1 MRVVDIIV
9 RKRDGHTLTR
19 GEIEFVIAGVIGGEV
34 PDYQLSALLMAMFL
48 RGLAADE
55 TVWLTEAMAAS
66 GRRMDLSF
74 LSGPKVGK
82 HSTGGVGDKTSLVVV
97 PIVASCGVTV
107 LKSSGRGLGHTGG
120 TLDKLEA
127 IPGFDIAPRA
137 DALRAQLLELQC
149 AFIGQTADLAPA
161 DKRLYALRDVTGTV
175 EHVSLI
181 ASSIMS
187 KKIAEGSEAL
197 VLDVKTGAGAF
208 MKTIDDARALAG
220 CMVAIGTRVGM
231 KVEALVTSMETPLG
245 RTVGNAL
252 EVRECLDTLKGHGP
266 PDLKELCV
274 TLSARMLHLG
284 GAAASP
290 AAAESMAREALAD
303 GRALDRFRRVVERQG
318 GDPGAIEDPRSL
330 PRASQIETVLAD
342 RSGYVRELRADAV
355 GLTSLL
361 LGAGRDRLDAAVD
374 HAAGVVLRA
383 KPGDPVKSGDAIA
396 ELHAGAGARVGEA
409 TARLLSGLV
418 IGDTPPVVSP
428 LVREVVR

>member
-120 TLDKLEA
+120 TLDKLES
-127 IPGFDIAPRA
+127 IPGFDIAPGA
-137 DALRAQLLELQC
+137 DALRAQLLELRC

-175 EHVSLI
+175 EHIALI

-197 VLDVKTGAGAF
+197 VLDVKAGAGAF
-208 MKTIDDARALAG
+208 MKAIDDARALAE
-220 CMVAIGTRVGM
+220 CMVGIGGRVGM
-231 KVEALVTSMETPLG
+231 KVEAVVTGMDTPLG

-252 EVRECLDTLKGHGP
+252 EVRECVDTLKGHGP
-266 PDLKELCV
+266 RDLEELCV
-274 TLSARMLHLG
+274 TLAARMLHLG
-284 GAAASP
+284 GAAASLP
-290 AAAESMAREALAD
+290 DAESMAREALAS
-303 GRALDRFRRVVERQG
+303 GRALDHFRRVIERQG
-318 GDPGAIEDPRSL
+318 GDAGAIEDPAAL
-330 PRASQIETVLAD
+330 PRASRVETVLAD

-355 GLTSLL
+355 GLASVL
-361 LGAGRDRLDAAVD
+361 LGAGRDRIDAAVD
-374 HAAGVVLRA
+374 HAAGIVLRA
-383 KPGDPVKSGDAIA
+383 KPGDSVKSGEPVA
-396 ELHAGAGARVGEA
+396 ELHVGAGARVGEA
-409 TARLLSGLV
+409 RARLLSGLV
-418 IGDTPPVVSP
+418 IGDEPPLLPP

>member
-19 GEIEFVIAGVIGGEV
+19 EEIEFVIAGVIGGEV

-66 GRRMDLSF
+66 GRRTDLSF

-120 TLDKLEA
+120 TLDKLES
-127 IPGFDIAPRA
+127 IPGFDIAPGA
-137 DALRAQLLELQC
+137 EALRAQLLELRC

-187 KKIAEGSEAL
+187 KKIAEGSDAL

-220 CMVAIGTRVGM
+220 CMVAIGGRVGM
-231 KVEALVTSMETPLG
+231 KVEAVVTSMETPLG

-252 EVRECLDTLKGHGP
+252 EVRECVETLKGHGP
-266 PDLKELCV
+266 ADLEELCV
-274 TLSARMLHLG
+274 TLAARMLHLG

-290 AAAESMAREALAD
+290 ADGVSLAHEALAS
-303 GRALDRFRRVVERQG
+303 GRALDHFRRVVERQG
-318 GDPGAIEDPRSL
+318 GDAGAIEDPGML
-330 PRASQIETVLAD
+330 PRASRVETVLAD

-355 GLTSLL
+355 GAASVL
-361 LGAGRDRLDAAVD
+361 LGAGRDRIDAVVD
-374 HAAGVVLRA
+374 HAAGIVLRA
-383 KPGDPVKSGDAIA
+383 KPGDPVTSGDAIA
-396 ELHAGAGARVGEA
+396 ELHAGAGARVGDA
-409 TARLLSGLV
+409 RARLLSGLV
-418 IGDTPPVVSP
+418 IGDEPPVIPP